1 MSNTNRR
8 ANEGVNRLLNGLR
21 RRNINSVLNVLHNL
35 NSRPNVSQSIMN
47 RYPEFYVLIQP
58 NVSRLRQRHLPN
70 TPYINNLAQ
79 RVQTNR
85 NVQRAVAMSLGFNA
99 GRVPQQNNRLPPP
112 QTLNNLFNRYLEY
125 AHTQAQLQKPI
136 LINSSLNS
144 NTRNAL
150 ANMMQ
155 NEINAAT
162 EERNNKKQE
171 ARNARAAGNINRA
184 RQLEERAGYW
194 NSHILRTRTGLR
206 ALRPL
211 RANINAARRA
221 RLGPNVVNNS
231 PVPNNNKQDI
241 ISMNNLNTP
250 HVIINT
256 PGVKK
261 LRLNPNTVKSLIKEK
276 TGANIANNNLR
287 NWLRIMR
294 ENNTNEPLFRHPLS
308 GNRNVTAA
316 HIKYSS

>member
-125 AHTQAQLQKPI
+125 AHTQAQLQQPI
-136 LINSSLNS
+136 IISSSLNS

-194 NSHILRTRTGLR
+194 NSHILRTRTGFR

-211 RANINAARRA
+211 RANINASRRA

-250 HVIINT
+250 HIIINT